1 MTKESQDDLTNSS
14 FTVSEWVCVAQI
26 HCREVTPRT
35 WSFVITSPRHNN
47 RVGGFFPWMYRA
59 ALWVLFI
66 YVRAERQSKSTLA
79 LQLHLHFY
87 FFPQSRHQ
95 MLSSNS
101 ESYALWYGNIDI
113 CIPRWFPIKLFPDD
127 LTGEELS
134 APQSNFL
141 RDFS

>member
-1 MTKESQDDLTNSS
+1 M
-14 FTVSEWVCVAQI
+14 CVQK
-26 HCREVTPRT
+26 
-35 WSFVITSPRHNN
+35 
-47 RVGGFFPWMYRA
+47 GRA
-59 ALWVLFI
+59 KARWLYNYI
-66 YVRAERQSKSTLA
+66 YISI
-79 LQLHLHFY
+79 